1 MVFQKQLQ
9 RNNMKIWRHEQHKL
23 HVKYFTVFV
32 SSMHRFQT
40 FKGPRGVSGGSE
52 PSPAMA
58 EPTKQE
64 RLTKLMEALEAFD
77 EVEFEIQCFGYA
89 QVEDKISDYCRTFAP
104 AEVDLKDEEIQCKED
119 FALFIAHS
127 YFWQNLRSPDF
138 RSHGESL
145 ETLRTVVDH
154 LKVLLQPPVADWQKK
169 TLSALAR
176 TFRQVFE
183 QSGILNFYEFCSK
196 VTPRCGDRESGQ
208 VAFSQPG
215 ISLARKMREEVIQV
229 AKMALRTQ
237 QFKTAINDDLS
248 AAIKDFLHEVR
259 IWCNEA
265 EDAIKHDPKR
275 DIYTVCSDSCSNSF
289 HTQRGCRKT
298 LLLRRF
304 HELQSFN
311 YGTVRVAR
319 GFSEY
324 KRPWEKLR
332 DATSKLLDLSLAS
345 ELQNS
350 DPQRDMSATSLSSWS
365 LIDVVDRNGL
375 EVESIA
381 SCNSVDSQTSC
392 LSASGG
398 PHCFLPTCRFKCVED
413 ETSLVREVLG
423 KDAKLLKHVPLVT
436 KIHLWLR
443 FYIPDS
449 RWYHLGGGFEYFY
462 FHPYIYF
469 SKGLK
474 PPIIQI
480 QVLCGALVLL

>member
-1 MVFQKQLQ
+1 
-9 RNNMKIWRHEQHKL
+9 
-23 HVKYFTVFV
+23 
-32 SSMHRFQT
+32 MHRFQT

-52 PSPAMA
+52 PSAAMA

-183 QSGILNFYEFCSK
+183 QSGILNFYEFCSN
-196 VTPRCGDRESGQ
+196 VTHRCGDAEGGQ

-215 ISLARKMREEVIQV
+215 ISLARKMRKEVIQV

-265 EDAIKHDPKR
+265 EDAIKHEPN
-275 DIYTVCSDSCSNSF
+275 IWLVCSACSSSF
-289 HTQRGCRKT
+289 DTKGGCGKT
-298 LLLRRF
+298 LLLRRL
-304 HELQSFN
+304 HELQCAHN
-311 YGTVRVAR
+311 WRTVRVAR

-365 LIDVVDRNGL
+365 LIDVVDRNAL

-392 LSASGG
+392 LSASRG

-436 KIHLWLR
+436 KIHL
-443 FYIPDS
+443 
-449 RWYHLGGGFEYFY
+449 
-462 FHPYIYF
+462 
-469 SKGLK
+469 
-474 PPIIQI
+474 
-480 QVLCGALVLL
+480 

>member
-1 MVFQKQLQ
+1 MQ
-9 RNNMKIWRHEQHKL
+9 
-23 HVKYFTVFV
+23 
-32 SSMHRFQT
+32 RFQT

-52 PSPAMA
+52 PSAAMA

-77 EVEFEIQCFGYA
+77 ELEFEMQCFGFA
-89 QVEDKISDYCRTFAP
+89 QVESKVSDYCRNFAL

-119 FALFIAHS
+119 FALFIARS

-176 TFRQVFE
+176 TFRQMSE
-183 QSGILNFYEFCSK
+183 QSGILNFYESCFK
-196 VTPRCGDRESGQ
+196 VTPACGDIPGGQ

-215 ISLARKMREEVIQV
+215 ISLARQMREEVIQV

-237 QFKTAINDDLS
+237 QFKTTINDDLS
-248 AAIKDFLHEVR
+248 AAIKDFLHEVG
-259 IWCNEA
+259 IWCKETEKA
-265 EDAIKHDPKR
+265 QDAFKR
-275 DIYTVCSDSCSNSF
+275 KNCRDMVCSDFCF
-289 HTQRGCRKT
+289 KHLKTRGFDIPCGGCQKT
-298 LLLRRF
+298 FLLKSL
-304 HELQSFN
+304 ELQLFN
-311 YGTVRVAR
+311 GIHEVSVAR
-319 GFSEY
+319 DFSEY

-345 ELQNS
+345 EQNS
-350 DPQRDMSATSLSSWS
+350 DAQPDVSATSLSSWS
-365 LIDVVDRNGL
+365 VVDVAGRNTL
-375 EVESIA
+375 EVDVASIA

-392 LSASGG
+392 LSGSGG

-423 KDAKLLKHVPLVT
+423 KDAKLLKHMSF
-436 KIHLWLR
+436 ISDQNS
-443 FYIPDS
+443 F
-449 RWYHLGGGFEYFY
+449 
-462 FHPYIYF
+462 
-469 SKGLK
+469 
-474 PPIIQI
+474 
-480 QVLCGALVLL
+480 VLMILHSIDDFT